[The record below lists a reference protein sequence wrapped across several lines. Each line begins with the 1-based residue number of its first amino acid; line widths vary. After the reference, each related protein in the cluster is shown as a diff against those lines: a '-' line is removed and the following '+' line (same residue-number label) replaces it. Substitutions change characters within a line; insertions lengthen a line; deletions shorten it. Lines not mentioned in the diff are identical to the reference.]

1 MAELNNST
9 NSPDAGAPADSGPQD
24 GARTLHERELPVSA
38 IDADHSHRPS
48 AALPHGTD
56 SREASNRGAEES
68 PNGDAD
74 GAEPLT
80 EDQVKLA
87 LRRVK
92 DPELNLNILDL
103 GLVYAIRVEGNAVS
117 VDMTLT
123 SPGCPSGPEIM
134 TDAERHLKA
143 IPGVGDVAVNLVWSP
158 FWSPERI
165 EPRVRAYL
173 GF

>member
-1 MAELNNST
+1 VT
-9 NSPDAGAPADSGPQD
+9 
-24 GARTLHERELPVSA
+24 ERELPHA
-38 IDADHSHRPS
+38 GATPADSSSPGPDPAASETPS
-48 AALPHGTD
+48 A
-56 SREASNRGAEES
+56 SGAIS
-68 PNGDAD
+68 
-74 GAEPLT
+74 

-103 GLVYAIRVEGNAVS
+103 GLIYAIKVEGNDVS
-117 VDMTLT
+117 VDMSLT

-134 TDAERHLKA
+134 SEAEGQLKSL
-143 IPGVGDVAVNLVWSP
+143 PGVGAVAMNLVWSP
-158 FWSPERI
+158 PWSPDRI

>member
-1 MAELNNST
+1 VTDNPETTA
-9 NSPDAGAPADSGPQD
+9 
-24 GARTLHERELPVSA
+24 TL
-38 IDADHSHRPS
+38 PS
-48 AALPHGTD
+48 EGG
-56 SREASNRGAEES
+56 SSI
-68 PNGDAD
+68 
-74 GAEPLT
+74 T

-103 GLVYAIRVEGNAVS
+103 GLIYKIKLDGNDVAI
-117 VDMTLT
+117 DMSLT

-134 TDAERHLKA
+134 SDAETQLKA
-143 IPGVGDVAVNLVWSP
+143 IPGVGAVSMNLVWAP
-158 FWSPERI
+158 MWTPDRI

>member
-1 MAELNNST
+1 MAEPFMS
-9 NSPDAGAPADSGPQD
+9 DPAD
-24 GARTLHERELPVSA
+24 ASA
-38 IDADHSHRPS
+38 TRP
-48 AALPHGTD
+48 
-56 SREASNRGAEES
+56 R
-68 PNGDAD
+68 
-74 GAEPLT
+74 AEPASERPVHDREPPADDALT

-103 GLVYAIRVEGNAVS
+103 GLVYAIRVEGTTVS
-117 VDMTLT
+117 IDMSLT

-134 TDAERHLKA
+134 TDAERHLRA
-143 IPGVGDVAVNLVWSP
+143 IPGVTDVSVNLVWSP
-158 FWSPERI
+158 FWSPDRI